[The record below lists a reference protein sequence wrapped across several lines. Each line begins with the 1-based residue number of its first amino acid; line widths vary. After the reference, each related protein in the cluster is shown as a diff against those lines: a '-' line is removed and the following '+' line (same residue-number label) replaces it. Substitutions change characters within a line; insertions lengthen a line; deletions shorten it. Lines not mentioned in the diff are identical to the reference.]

1 MNRSLGRFGVNEF
14 ERVSMERKDSISH
27 GDTPKW
33 YTTQGYM
40 LFKKKYAAHKDE
52 TVKERMR
59 SVSDSLATAFGNM
72 MMQTLDQASEARSTE
87 LHGLTHEA
95 VSDKFFDLM
104 WSGKLAPSTP
114 VLCNV
119 GTGRGHPVSC
129 SGGKIKDSIGGF
141 YDSAKENALLSKNG
155 YGTSSYLGGI
165 RSRGSEISSGGIADG
180 VVPVFD
186 TQVDVSNKVS
196 QGQNRRGSWA
206 GYLEADHNDF
216 YELAGYVQKNPADA
230 NVGWMISDA
239 FIERL
244 KAGDKDSIDRFNRIM
259 YLRARTGKGYIWK
272 HDTANRLAPQAV
284 KNSGIS
290 IKASNLCSEIALPQ
304 DDEHT
309 FSCVLSSINLTKW
322 DEITSED
329 VFWMITF
336 LDCVVEVMLM
346 QTYNQEGFENI
357 HRFTEKARAL
367 GLGTL
372 GFHSYLQEKMLPFD
386 CLEAQVINSTIF
398 KTLKEWGTTATQRL
412 ATVFGE
418 PEWCK
423 GTGQRNATLFAVA
436 PNTSSALLCG
446 GVSQGIE
453 PVVANAFN
461 QGTAG
466 GEMTRINPYLAKL
479 AKERG
484 VYSDDVMRGIAVD
497 HNGSVQHVDWLTDE
511 EKEVF
516 RTAFEIDQMSL
527 VKMASERQ
535 KYIDQG
541 QSLNLFFNT
550 DEGYIA
556 RVTKAAL
563 LDPYIK
569 ALYYQ
574 RSLRGV
580 KASTGE
586 CVACEG

>member
-1 MNRSLGRFGVNEF
+1 MSEF
-14 ERVSMERKDSISH
+14 ERMSEERKNSISH

-52 TVKERMR
+52 TVRERFMA
-59 SVSDSLATAFGNM
+59 VAMELAEALSLEVEGLFFSTSFYVTAM
-72 MMQTLDQASEARSTE
+72 E
-87 LHGLTHEA
+87 
-95 VSDKFFDLM
+95 KFFDLM

-114 VLCNV
+114 VLCNL
-119 GTGRGHPVSC
+119 GTSRGHPVSC
-129 SGGKIKDSIGGF
+129 SGGMVEDSIAGF

-165 RSRGSEISSGGIADG
+165 RPRGTPISTGGVADG

-206 GYLEADHNDF
+206 GYLEVDHPDF

-230 NVGWMISDA
+230 NVGWIFTDH
-239 FIERL
+239 FINRL
-244 KAGDKDSIDRFNRIM
+244 KAGDKDAIDRYNRVL

-272 HDTANRLAPQAV
+272 ADTANRLAPQAI

-304 DDEHT
+304 DESHT
-309 FSCVLSSINLTKW
+309 FSCVLSSLNLTMW
-322 DEITSED
+322 DEITKDD
-329 VFWMITF
+329 VIWSVYF
-336 LDCVVEVMLM
+336 LDAVVSVMLS
-346 QTYNQEGFENI
+346 QTDGLEGFESIN
-357 HRFTEKARAL
+357 RFTKKARAL
-367 GLGTL
+367 GLGAL
-372 GFHSYLQEKMLPFD
+372 GFHSYLQSKMLPFD
-386 CLEAQVINSTIF
+386 SLQAQVLNSKIFSTI
-398 KTLKEWGTTATQRL
+398 KEWGEEASQNL
-412 ATVFGE
+412 ADMCGE
-418 PEWCK
+418 PQWCK
-423 GTGQRNATLFAVA
+423 GTGMRNATLFAIA
-436 PNTSSALLCG
+436 PNTSSSLLCG

-453 PVVANAFN
+453 PLVGNAFN

-466 GEMTRINPYLAKL
+466 GEMTRVNPYLAKI

-484 VYSDDVMRGIAVD
+484 VYSEEVMSDIAMN

-511 EKEVF
+511 EKLVF

-527 VKMASERQ
+527 IRMASERQ

-541 QSLNLFFNT
+541 QSLNLFFDT
-550 DEGYIA
+550 DEHYIS
-556 RVTKAAL
+556 RVTKEAL
-563 LDPYIK
+563 LDPNIK